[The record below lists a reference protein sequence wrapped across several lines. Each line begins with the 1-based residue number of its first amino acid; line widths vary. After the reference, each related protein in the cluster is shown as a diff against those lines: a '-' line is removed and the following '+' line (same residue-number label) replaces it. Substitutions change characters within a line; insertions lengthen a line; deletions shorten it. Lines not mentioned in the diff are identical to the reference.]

1 MQVAV
6 GNVLTV
12 VVTYAPNSS
21 SDYLALLS
29 DLKRVPSKDLIV
41 VLRDFNALVGNNGG
55 SRNLRER
62 DSRSYPT

>member
-21 SDYLALLS
+21 SDYLALFR
-29 DLKRVPSKDLIV
+29 DLEWVPSKDLIV
-41 VLRDFNALVGNNGG
+41 VLRGFNALVDNNGKK
-55 SRNLRER
+55 NLEE
-62 DSRSYPT
+62 